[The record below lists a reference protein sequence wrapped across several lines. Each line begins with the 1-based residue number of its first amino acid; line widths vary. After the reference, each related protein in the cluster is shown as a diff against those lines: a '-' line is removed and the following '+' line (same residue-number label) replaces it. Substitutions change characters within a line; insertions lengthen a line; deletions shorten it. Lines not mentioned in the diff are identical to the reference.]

1 MISNSQ
7 YHLRTHFCAH
17 VETTSQEYSTTIT
30 FRAILS
36 YTFIYVGVMIVFRCC
51 IPLFIKHYEII
62 VFYAKS
68 TSCKIF
74 NKIALITIPI
84 QNEKR
89 FMDYFWK
96 NISKEIFLKLFER

>member
-36 YTFIYVGVMIVFRCC
+36 YTFIYRCMIILYSVVVYR
-51 IPLFIKHYEII
+51 
-62 VFYAKS
+62 YA
-68 TSCKIF
+68 
-74 NKIALITIPI
+74 
-84 QNEKR
+84 
-89 FMDYFWK
+89 
-96 NISKEIFLKLFER
+96 

>member
-36 YTFIYVGVMIVFRCC
+36 YTFIYVGVMIILYSVVH
-51 IPLFIKHYEII
+51 K
-62 VFYAKS
+62 
-68 TSCKIF
+68 
-74 NKIALITIPI
+74 ALR
-84 QNEKR
+84 NHCLLR
-89 FMDYFWK
+89 
-96 NISKEIFLKLFER
+96 